1 MLDVLDFLGY
11 MIFSTIEGFAVYA
24 LILYTFRYDLKRF
37 FWHALLM
44 IELVNLQSF
53 ITREEFSL
61 SYISPIISLVTIMLF
76 LTTIAR
82 IPIIWSMIIS
92 ALGYISFALLQSII
106 VLASFGFLSIHE
118 VQTVTYKGYLLQ
130 TITGITGTYIGYKV
144 FKLGYGFTFE
154 FEKQQRYKWEKPFII
169 SLIIVFFI
177 SVGSMLYFR
186 DFYLNCIL
194 LIVLLVIFLYYSIRK
209 EREPFR

>member
-11 MIFSTIEGFAVYA
+11 MFFSTIEGFAVYA

-106 VLASFGFLSIHE
+106 VLLH
-118 VQTVTYKGYLLQ
+118 L
-130 TITGITGTYIGYKV
+130 
-144 FKLGYGFTFE
+144 
-154 FEKQQRYKWEKPFII
+154 
-169 SLIIVFFI
+169 
-177 SVGSMLYFR
+177 
-186 DFYLNCIL
+186 DFYLSMRFRRLPTKATSFKRLLELPGPTLAIKSSSLVMGLHLSSRNSNAINGKSRSSSASLSCSSFLSAACCIL
-194 LIVLLVIFLYYSIRK
+194 GTSI
-209 EREPFR
+209 